1 MSRETCSFFMFKIII
16 ICFLILSIACSYD
29 YLQTCL
35 KQRQPLSFHP
45 DPKTLLIQKKEI
57 ILNEQKDFDFNDY
70 FSVLAFQE
78 YSCSY
83 EFTDDTVVITLD
95 GNAYEYPYRIREK
108 EKEIVEVTVYK
119 EVYHENP
126 EPAAIPSAV
135 SSQMN
140 LNEEHYLHLHR
151 SSFSYPVNT
160 EISQIIGDLSSCFD
174 SNANVMIDF
183 SQLNSSANG
192 SYPVYFRYDDE
203 QKEIIVHIT

>member
-1 MSRETCSFFMFKIII
+1 MYKIII
-16 ICFLILSIACSYD
+16 ILFLILSIICSYD

-35 KQRQPLSFHP
+35 KQRQPLPFHP
-45 DPKTLLIQKKEI
+45 GSNALLIQKKEI

-70 FSVLAFQE
+70 FTVLAFQE
-78 YSCSY
+78 YPCSY
-83 EFTDDTVVITLD
+83 EFTEDTVAITLD
-95 GNAYEYPYRIREK
+95 KQTYEYPYRIRKK

-119 EVYHENP
+119 EVYHENTAP
-126 EPAAIPSAV
+126 FENLPTVSA
-135 SSQMN
+135 QEIRH
-140 LNEEHYLHLHR
+140 EEHYLHLHR
-151 SSFSYPVNT
+151 TSFSYPVNT